1 MVIFFFSL
9 FLGPFKTRTFAIPP
23 PRDPKRQLQSTE
35 HSEIVT
41 GTAQPIG
48 LSPHAEPRRKETT
61 NTHLTIW
68 VSVLLCSI
76 PLILGNTGFQCL

>member
-1 MVIFFFSL
+1 MVIFFFTLS
-9 FLGPFKTRTFAIPP
+9 GRFKTRTFAIPP
-23 PRDPKRQLQSTE
+23 PRDPKHQLQSTE
-35 HSEIVT
+35 HSETVT

-48 LSPHAEPRRKETT
+48 LSPRAEPRRKETT

-76 PLILGNTGFQCL
+76 PLVLGNTGFQCL